1 MAMFPS
7 GGGGYHDGLV
17 RCLGA
22 LCLKMHRGED
32 AKRQS
37 LLRFELFRKIKKILD
52 LIKRNFLISPL
63 EGEIK
68 FLSELRELR
77 NFREGFNLKRSC
89 RNSNFDRRLYF
100 LRNINYNSDMSHH
113 DKNNKGRSALLCRK
127 GKELSALVPQYLS
140 NFSETVFS
148 RFTSRFSLNRK
159 LAFTLAEVLITLGII
174 GVVASLT
181 LPSVINKYQEK
192 VTVTKVKK
200 AYSTMNNALF
210 SAISENGEVDT
221 WDYPYYNAGTENVP
235 NTEVFAS
242 KILPYLRILKDCG
255 ISQRNCMLDVDYKLS
270 DGSNWNGY
278 TYNRYRLYY
287 KVILNDGSYL
297 VIRFEYPK
305 CNGSGDGVVGDKC
318 GWFLIDVNGD
328 KKPNKFGQDV
338 FLFIIRKNGLTPGK
352 DCTTKNSA
360 GECTGGAAH
369 IILNGNMK
377 Y

>member
-1 MAMFPS
+1 MQ
-7 GGGGYHDGLV
+7 
-17 RCLGA
+17 RCEEANG
-22 LCLKMHRGED
+22 
-32 AKRQS
+32 QS
-37 LLRFELFRKIKKILD
+37 FLRFELFRKIKKILD
-52 LIKRNFLISPL
+52 LIKRNILISPL
-63 EGEIK
+63 EGEKK
-68 FLSELRELR
+68 FLSEFCEL
-77 NFREGFNLKRSC
+77 S
-89 RNSNFDRRLYF
+89 
-100 LRNINYNSDMSHH
+100 
-113 DKNNKGRSALLCRK
+113 NKGRLGILAQREAGFEPSPAFVMLTGVRKRLLPLTKRE
-127 GKELSALVPQYLS
+127 GSDSVIINNLTD
-140 NFSETVFS
+140 TVFS
-148 RFTSRFSLNRK
+148 RKRS
-159 LAFTLAEVLITLGII
+159 AFTLAEVLITLGII

>member
-1 MAMFPS
+1 M
-7 GGGGYHDGLV
+7 Y
-17 RCLGA
+17 
-22 LCLKMHRGED
+22 RGED

-37 LLRFELFRKIKKILD
+37 LLRFELFKKIDKFLS
-52 LIKRNFLISPL
+52 LNFRNILISPL
-63 EGEIK
+63 EGEKK

-77 NFREGFNLKRSC
+77 NFREGDNLKNSC
-89 RNSNFDRRLYF
+89 S
-100 LRNINYNSDMSHH
+100 
-113 DKNNKGRSALLCRK
+113 
-127 GKELSALVPQYLS
+127 VQP
-140 NFSETVFS
+140 ETVLEPSPAFVMLTGVRKRLLPLTKREGSDSVIINNLTDTAFS
-148 RFTSRFSLNRK
+148 RKRS
-159 LAFTLAEVLITLGII
+159 AFTLAEVLITLGII

>member
-1 MAMFPS
+1 
-7 GGGGYHDGLV
+7 
-17 RCLGA
+17 
-22 LCLKMHRGED
+22 MHRGED

-37 LLRFELFRKIKKILD
+37 LLRFKLFRKIDKFLSLNI
-52 LIKRNFLISPL
+52 RNILISPL
-63 EGEIK
+63 EGEKK
-68 FLSELRELR
+68 FLSELGELR
-77 NFREGFNLKRSC
+77 NFREGFNLKNSC
-89 RNSNFDRRLYF
+89 SVQPETVLEPSPAFVMLTGVRKRL
-100 LRNINYNSDMSHH
+100 LPLTKREGSDSVIINNLTD
-113 DKNNKGRSALLCRK
+113 
-127 GKELSALVPQYLS
+127 
-140 NFSETVFS
+140 TVFS
-148 RFTSRFSLNRK
+148 RKRS
-159 LAFTLAEVLITLGII
+159 AFTLAEVLITLGII

>member
-7 GGGGYHDGLV
+7 GGGYHDGLV

-52 LIKRNFLISPL
+52 LIKRNILISPL
-63 EGEIK
+63 EGEKK
-68 FLSELRELR
+68 FLSELGEL
-77 NFREGFNLKRSC
+77 S
-89 RNSNFDRRLYF
+89 
-100 LRNINYNSDMSHH
+100 
-113 DKNNKGRSALLCRK
+113 NKGRLGILAQREAGFEPSLLSGEVIDSVISSDFKSKILVNNENILPR
-127 GKELSALVPQYLS
+127 KELSALVPQYLS

>member
-1 MAMFPS
+1 
-7 GGGGYHDGLV
+7 
-17 RCLGA
+17 
-22 LCLKMHRGED
+22 MHRGED

-37 LLRFELFRKIKKILD
+37 FLRFELFRKIKKILD

-63 EGEIK
+63 EGEKK
-68 FLSELRELR
+68 FLSEFCELR
-77 NFREGFNLKRSC
+77 NFREGFNLKLSC

-113 DKNNKGRSALLCRK
+113 DKNNKGRSALLCRQ

-148 RFTSRFSLNRK
+148 RFTSHFSLNSK
-159 LAFTLAEVLITLGII
+159 AAFTLAEVLITLGII

>member
-1 MAMFPS
+1 MQ
-7 GGGGYHDGLV
+7 
-17 RCLGA
+17 RC
-22 LCLKMHRGED
+22 EE

-37 LLRFELFRKIKKILD
+37 LLQFELFKKIDKFLS
-52 LIKRNFLISPL
+52 LNFRNFLISPL
-63 EGEIK
+63 EGEKK

-89 RNSNFDRRLYF
+89 LHS
-100 LRNINYNSDMSHH
+100 NSDLPKQLRCIPLNNFLMS
-113 DKNNKGRSALLCRK
+113 GRKFNL
-127 GKELSALVPQYLS
+127 
-140 NFSETVFS
+140 FFETVFS
-148 RFTSRFSLNRK
+148 RFTSHFSFNRK
-159 LAFTLAEVLITLGII
+159 VAFTLAEVLITLGII

-242 KILPYLRILKDCG
+242 KILPYLKILKDCG
-255 ISQRNCMLDVDYKLS
+255 ISQRNCMLDVNYKLS

>member
-1 MAMFPS
+1 M
-7 GGGGYHDGLV
+7 Y
-17 RCLGA
+17 
-22 LCLKMHRGED
+22 RGED

-52 LIKRNFLISPL
+52 LIRRNFLISPL
-63 EGEIK
+63 EGEKK
-68 FLSELRELR
+68 FLSEFCELR
-77 NFREGFNLKRSC
+77 NFREGYNLKNSC
-89 RNSNFDRRLYF
+89 SVQPETVLEPSPAFVMLTGVHKRL
-100 LRNINYNSDMSHH
+100 LPLTKREGSDSVIINNLTD
-113 DKNNKGRSALLCRK
+113 
-127 GKELSALVPQYLS
+127 
-140 NFSETVFS
+140 TVFS
-148 RFTSRFSLNRK
+148 RKRS
-159 LAFTLAEVLITLGII
+159 AFTLAEVLITLGII

-305 CNGSGDGVVGDKC
+305 CNGNGDGVVGDKC

>member
-1 MAMFPS
+1 MQ
-7 GGGGYHDGLV
+7 
-17 RCLGA
+17 RC
-22 LCLKMHRGED
+22 EE
-32 AKRQS
+32 AKGHS
-37 LLRFELFRKIKKILD
+37 LLRNI
-52 LIKRNFLISPL
+52 LISPL
-63 EGEIK
+63 EGEKK
-68 FLSELRELR
+68 FLSELGELR
-77 NFREGFNLKRSC
+77 NFREGVNLKHSC
-89 RNSNFDRRLYF
+89 RNSN
-100 LRNINYNSDMSHH
+100 SDLP
-113 DKNNKGRSALLCRK
+113 KQLWCIPLNKFVMLGRKFNL
-127 GKELSALVPQYLS
+127 
-140 NFSETVFS
+140 FFETVFS
-148 RFTSRFSLNRK
+148 RFTSHFSLNRK
-159 LAFTLAEVLITLGII
+159 SAFTLAEVLITIGII

-221 WDYPYYNAGTENVP
+221 WDYPYYNAGTENVS

-255 ISQRNCMLDVDYKLS
+255 ISQRNCMLDVNYKLS

>member
-1 MAMFPS
+1 M
-7 GGGGYHDGLV
+7 
-17 RCLGA
+17 
-22 LCLKMHRGED
+22 
-32 AKRQS
+32 
-37 LLRFELFRKIKKILD
+37 
-52 LIKRNFLISPL
+52 
-63 EGEIK
+63 
-68 FLSELRELR
+68 
-77 NFREGFNLKRSC
+77 
-89 RNSNFDRRLYF
+89 
-100 LRNINYNSDMSHH
+100 
-113 DKNNKGRSALLCRK
+113 
-127 GKELSALVPQYLS
+127 
-140 NFSETVFS
+140 
-148 RFTSRFSLNRK
+148 
-159 LAFTLAEVLITLGII
+159 
-174 GVVASLT
+174 
-181 LPSVINKYQEK
+181 INKYQEK

>member
-1 MAMFPS
+1 MQ
-7 GGGGYHDGLV
+7 
-17 RCLGA
+17 RCEEANG
-22 LCLKMHRGED
+22 
-32 AKRQS
+32 QS
-37 LLRFELFRKIKKILD
+37 FLRFELFRKIKKILD
-52 LIKRNFLISPL
+52 LIRRNFLISPL
-63 EGEIK
+63 EGEKK
-68 FLSELRELR
+68 FLSELCELR
-77 NFREGFNLKRSC
+77 NFREGFNLKNSC
-89 RNSNFDRRLYF
+89 SVQPETVLEPSPAFVMLTGVRKRL
-100 LRNINYNSDMSHH
+100 LPLTKREGSDSVIINNLTD
-113 DKNNKGRSALLCRK
+113 
-127 GKELSALVPQYLS
+127 
-140 NFSETVFS
+140 TVFS
-148 RFTSRFSLNRK
+148 RKRS
-159 LAFTLAEVLITLGII
+159 AFTLAEVLITLGII

>member
-1 MAMFPS
+1 MPLKHFGDVCFEMQ
-7 GGGGYHDGLV
+7 
-17 RCLGA
+17 RC
-22 LCLKMHRGED
+22 EE

-37 LLRFELFRKIKKILD
+37 LLQFELFRKIDKFLS
-52 LIKRNFLISPL
+52 LNFRNILISPL
-63 EGEIK
+63 EGEKK
-68 FLSELRELR
+68 FLSELREL
-77 NFREGFNLKRSC
+77 S
-89 RNSNFDRRLYF
+89 
-100 LRNINYNSDMSHH
+100 
-113 DKNNKGRSALLCRK
+113 NKGRLGILAQREAGFEPSPAFVMLTGVRKRLLPLTKRE
-127 GKELSALVPQYLS
+127 GSDSVIINNLTD
-140 NFSETVFS
+140 TVFS
-148 RFTSRFSLNRK
+148 RFTSHFSLKRK
-159 LAFTLAEVLITLGII
+159 AAFTLAEVLITIGII
-174 GVVASLT
+174 GVVAALT

-255 ISQRNCMLDVDYKLS
+255 ISQRNCMLDVNYKLS

>member
-1 MAMFPS
+1 MFPS
-7 GGGGYHDGLV
+7 GGGNHDELV

-22 LCLKMHRGED
+22 FCLKLHRGED
-32 AKRQS
+32 AKRHG
-37 LLRFELFRKIKKILD
+37 LLRFELFKKIDKFLS
-52 LIKRNFLISPL
+52 LNLRNILISPL
-63 EGEIK
+63 EGEKK
-68 FLSELRELR
+68 FLSELGELR

-89 RNSNFDRRLYF
+89 RNSNSDLPKQLRCIPLNNF
-100 LRNINYNSDMSHH
+100 LMLGRNFN
-113 DKNNKGRSALLCRK
+113 L
-127 GKELSALVPQYLS
+127 
-140 NFSETVFS
+140 FFETVFS
-148 RFTSRFSLNRK
+148 RFTSHFSLNRK
-159 LAFTLAEVLITLGII
+159 SAFTLAEVLITLGII

-255 ISQRNCMLDVDYKLS
+255 ISQRNCMLDVNYKLS

-305 CNGSGDGVVGDKC
+305 CNGSGDGAVGDKC

-328 KKPNKFGQDV
+328 KKPNRFGQDV
-338 FLFIIRKNGLTPGK
+338 FLFIIRKNGLTPGE